1 MLGGIRPGDQILS
14 VNGIE
19 FGGKSLEYVV
29 EQMELLMENETIV
42 ILLFFIEYISL
53 AFECGCVNWTEF
65 CPLVPVENDEFPG
78 LIHESR
84 LIVVLKIFG
93 ED

>member
-42 ILLFFIEYISL
+42 ILFFEWRYTIGRWKWLRKLSSGSSRKWQN
-53 AFECGCVNWTEF
+53 FEFSGF
-65 CPLVPVENDEFPG
+65 
-78 LIHESR
+78 IHESR
-84 LIVVLKIFG
+84 LVDLTLYG
-93 ED
+93 EE

>member
-1 MLGGIRPGDQILS
+1 

-42 ILLFFIEYISL
+42 ILLFLIEIYH
-53 AFECGCVNWTEF
+53 W
-65 CPLVPVENDEFPG
+65 PLK
-78 LIHESR
+78 
-84 LIVVLKIFG
+84 VVA
-93 ED
+93 

>member
-1 MLGGIRPGDQILS
+1 VLGGIRPGDQILS

-42 ILLFFIEYISL
+42 ILFFE
-53 AFECGCVNWTEF
+53 
-65 CPLVPVENDEFPG
+65 
-78 LIHESR
+78 
-84 LIVVLKIFG
+84 
-93 ED
+93 